1 MSDDAGRPQDEG
13 ETMSE
18 LPRIGL
24 NDGTSMPL
32 IGFGVFQVPA
42 DETARIVGEAL
53 RLGYRS
59 IDTAWGYF
67 NEEGVGQAI
76 AESGI
81 ARDELH
87 ITTKVWRQGREDTIE
102 SFESS
107 LEKLGLE
114 RLDLLLIHW
123 PAPANDRYL
132 ETWETFLELQASGR
146 LTSVG
151 VSNFQP
157 EHLGRIIEATGVIP
171 VINQVEL
178 HPYFQQQQVRD
189 FDALHGIVTEAWSP
203 IARGK
208 VADDPVL
215 TEIGAAHGK
224 TAVQATLRWQI
235 QSGIVTIP
243 KSDHVERI
251 ASNLD
256 VLDFELTDEEMA
268 RIATLD
274 RDERMGPHPDDM
286 N

>member
-1 MSDDAGRPQDEG
+1 MAD
-13 ETMSE
+13 
-18 LPRIGL
+18 LPRIQL

-53 RLGYRS
+53 ALGYRS

-67 NEEGVGQAI
+67 NEEGVGRAI

-81 ARDELH
+81 PRDELH

-123 PAPANDRYL
+123 PAPANDRYV
-132 ETWETFLELQASGR
+132 ETWETFLELQQSGR

-157 EHLGRIIEATGVIP
+157 EHLGRIIEATGVVP

-178 HPYFQQQQVRD
+178 HPYLQQRQVRD
-189 FDALHGIVTEAWSP
+189 FDALHGIRRPRCRRSP
-203 IARGK
+203 RPERGRPSCTPPPPCRSSLPGGRRAHGPRRSPRREQPDRDLRSSLAA
-208 VADDPVL
+208 V
-215 TEIGAAHGK
+215 GAA
-224 TAVQATLRWQI
+224 LRWSLSPRQ
-235 QSGIVTIP
+235 
-243 KSDHVERI
+243 ERYRT
-251 ASNLD
+251 S
-256 VLDFELTDEEMA
+256 V
-268 RIATLD
+268 R
-274 RDERMGPHPDDM
+274 
-286 N
+286 

>member
-1 MSDDAGRPQDEG
+1 
-13 ETMSE
+13 
-18 LPRIGL
+18 
-24 NDGTSMPL
+24 MPL

-42 DETARIVGEAL
+42 DETARVVGEAL
-53 RLGYRS
+53 QLGYRS

-67 NEEGVGQAI
+67 NEEGVGRAI

-81 ARDELH
+81 PRDELH
-87 ITTKVWRQGREDTIE
+87 ITTKVWRQGRADTIE

-132 ETWETFLELQASGR
+132 ETWETFIELRDSGR
-146 LTSVG
+146 LTSIG

-157 EHLGRIIEATGVIP
+157 EHLGRIIEATGEVP
-171 VINQVEL
+171 AVNQIEL

-215 TEIGAAHGK
+215 NEIGAAHGK
-224 TAVQATLRWQI
+224 TAVQVTLRWEI
-235 QSGIVTIP
+235 QNGIITIP
-243 KSDHVERI
+243 KSEQLERI
-251 ASNLD
+251 TSNLD
-256 VLDFELTDEEMA
+256 VLDFELSDEEMA
-268 RIATLD
+268 RIAAID

>member
-1 MSDDAGRPQDEG
+1 MA
-13 ETMSE
+13 E
-18 LPRIGL
+18 LPRVEL
-24 NDGTSMPL
+24 NDGTSMPV

-53 RLGYRS
+53 ALGYRS

-67 NEEGVGQAI
+67 NEEGVGRAI

-81 ARDELH
+81 PRDELH

-102 SFESS
+102 SFDSS

-123 PAPANDRYL
+123 PAPANDRYV
-132 ETWETFLELQASGR
+132 ETWETFLELQRSGR

-157 EHLGRIIEATGVIP
+157 EHLGRIIEASGVVP

-178 HPYFQQQQVRD
+178 HPYFQQRQVRD

-224 TAVQATLRWQI
+224 NAVQATLRWQI

-243 KSDHVERI
+243 KSDHADRI

-256 VLDFELTDEEMA
+256 VLDFELTDDEMA

>member
-1 MSDDAGRPQDEG
+1 MSAAAD
-13 ETMSE
+13 
-18 LPRIGL
+18 LPRIDL

-53 RLGYRS
+53 ALGYRS

-67 NEEGVGQAI
+67 NEEGVGRAI

-81 ARDELH
+81 PRDELH

-107 LEKLGLE
+107 LDKLGLE

-123 PAPANDRYL
+123 PAPKNDRYL

-178 HPYFQQQQVRD
+178 HPYFQQHQVRD
-189 FDALHGIVTEAWSP
+189 FDDLHGIVTEAWSP

-224 TAVQATLRWQI
+224 NAVQATLRWQI

-243 KSDHVERI
+243 KSDHRERI

-256 VLDFELTDEEMA
+256 VLDFELTDDEMA